1 MEFTLEKLAKALEK
15 GMVVEVPRLGAITIN
30 QIPTLNLEQMD
41 AAHQTYHNSLS
52 NKAEGSLSGAASTLD
67 QAIKD
72 KMEVIAYFYGRK
84 KSAQEAIKEAKAIK
98 EQKAK
103 IQAILEQKKEDS
115 LSNLSIEE
123 LEKMLN
129 A

>member
-15 GMVVEVPRLGAITIN
+15 GMVVDVPRLGAITIN

-41 AAHQTYHNSLS
+41 AAHQAYHNSLS

-84 KSAQEAIKEAKAIK
+84 KAAQEAVKEAKAIK

>member
-15 GMVVEVPRLGAITIN
+15 GMVIDTSRGTVTIN
-30 QIPTLNLEQMD
+30 QVPQLNLEQLD
-41 AAHQTYHNSLS
+41 AAHQDYHNSLS

-72 KMEVIAYFYGRK
+72 KMEVIAFFYARK
-84 KSAQEAIKEAKAIK
+84 KAASEAAKEAKAIK

-103 IQAILEQKKEDS
+103 IQAVLEQKKEDS